1 VRFLFGVPRR
11 AFPQLT
17 SPKYYPSRYNLNLCH
32 TYSLAGSHGN
42 NGCNGLFSGI
52 IAGGATSASSALTA
66 ALLAPDKFNITNG
79 HFYALLGITFM
90 VNGLVAAFLYLKQ
103 SPLPALVTTTTT
115 ESIGVPGQPPALIS
129 KKVEQVQVSENPP
142 KEKP

>member
-1 VRFLFGVPRR
+1 MPHLFSGRFAWEQWL
-11 AFPQLT
+11 
-17 SPKYYPSRYNLNLCH
+17 Y
-32 TYSLAGSHGN
+32 
-42 NGCNGLFSGI
+42 GLFSGI